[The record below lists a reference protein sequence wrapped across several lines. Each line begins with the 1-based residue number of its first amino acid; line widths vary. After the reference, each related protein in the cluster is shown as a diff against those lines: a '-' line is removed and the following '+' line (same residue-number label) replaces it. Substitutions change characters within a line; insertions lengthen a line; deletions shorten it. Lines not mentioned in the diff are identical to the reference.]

1 MYKPWVRFCFCR
13 ILLFFSKKDR
23 ELLHNSKIRGNFAL
37 AKREQR
43 LDRDQALG

>member
-1 MYKPWVRFCFCR
+1 MDTV
-13 ILLFFSKKDR
+13 LFLPYFIIFFKKKDR